1 MIRQRELT
9 VRQTVKRLQIV
20 RHEAAFELEGFIGR
34 PGNEMHP
41 RASPPDENSFK
52 NTKLFHVF
60 AWSSVNYD
68 DPESRKACASICV
81 NFPHQRQWN
90 S

>member
-1 MIRQRELT
+1 MIRQRDLT

-34 PGNEMHP
+34 AGNEIYP
-41 RASPPDENSFK
+41 RTPPDENSF
-52 NTKLFHVF
+52 NHTNMFPVF
-60 AWSSVNYD
+60 VWSSVKYD

-81 NFPHQRQWN
+81 NVPHQRQWIY
-90 S
+90 